1 MASVLTRHLRTCSAV
16 PEAGAAM
23 GAGTAGGVAGVAQAL
38 PLSESS
44 QGAGAAASAPATSPG
59 PAAPVQLVRPAALY
73 GLVFFAG
80 IGTMATE
87 MCASRLLAPYFGSST
102 MIWANIIGLILV
114 ALSLGYVVGGRLA
127 DRWPS
132 PRLLGFIVLA
142 GAILTAIIPFVA
154 RPFLNVTIQGI
165 DSVSTGAVL
174 GSFFA
179 CVVLFV
185 PSVLLLGMVAPFAIR
200 IGISDMDKAGST
212 AGRIFALSTVGSLVG
227 TFLPPLLTIPLIGTQ
242 RTLIGAAAIIA
253 AAAALLLGYRWL
265 LVAVGLAA
273 LMAIPPGAV
282 KATAGLVYEKE
293 SRYQFVQVVEQTDQ
307 SRLLFLNEGYA
318 IHSLWLPTTVL
329 TGGEWDMF
337 LTVPPLIDRPVKRV
351 AMLGNAGGTTARS
364 FGVYYPEVPIDGV
377 EIDPEVNSVAAR
389 YFGSGDNPL
398 LNTVTADARPFLQHA
413 KEKYDLIF
421 IDAYRQP
428 YVPFYLA
435 TADFFKLCRDR
446 LAPDGIIAL
455 NISTVPG
462 DDRLSSSIAG
472 TLATQFPQVMKWP
485 ALRFNQL
492 VLGFAQP
499 TDTAVLSERAKDA
512 PEDILPLTELLTRD
526 WSQVAAM
533 EDFWTDD
540 RCPVEWVTD
549 RMIIL
554 YGLSGKD
561 REEQLLPTAP

>member
-1 MASVLTRHLRTCSAV
+1 VNTVPAETTPSRAEAV
-16 PEAGAAM
+16 AP
-23 GAGTAGGVAGVAQAL
+23 
-38 PLSESS
+38 SS
-44 QGAGAAASAPATSPG
+44 L
-59 PAAPVQLVRPAALY
+59 LVRPGALY

-102 MIWANIIGLILV
+102 MIWANIIGLILI

-142 GAILTAIIPFVA
+142 GAILTAVIPFVA
-154 RPFLNVTIQGI
+154 RPFLNVTINGI

-185 PSVLLLGMVAPFAIR
+185 PSVVLLGTVTPFAIR
-200 IGISDMDKAGST
+200 IGIPDVRKAGST
-212 AGRIFALSTVGSLVG
+212 AGRIFALSTAGSLVG
-227 TFLPPLLTIPLIGTQ
+227 TFLPPLVTIPLIGTQ

-253 AAAALLLGYRWL
+253 AAAALLLGYRYL
-265 LVAVGLAA
+265 LVAVALAA
-273 LMAIPPGAV
+273 LMVIPPGAV
-282 KATAGLVYEKE
+282 KATAGLIYEKE
-293 SRYQFVQVVEQTDQ
+293 SRYQFVQVVKRDPDAHF
-307 SRLLFLNEGYA
+307 LYLNEGYA
-318 IHSLWLPTTVL
+318 VHSVWRPNTVL

-337 LTVPPLIDRPVKRV
+337 LTVPPLLDRPVKRV

-364 FGVYYPEVPIDGV
+364 FGIYYPEVSIDGV
-377 EIDPEVNSVAAR
+377 EIDPVVNTVAKE
-389 YFGSGDNPL
+389 YFGSGDNPRL
-398 LNTVTADARPFLQHA
+398 TTVTADARPFLQAA

-435 TADFFKLCRDR
+435 TADFFKLCRER

-462 DDRLSSSIAG
+462 DDRLSRSIAG

-492 VLGFAQP
+492 VVGFAQP
-499 TDTAVLSERAKDA
+499 QDLGVLARRGETA
-512 PEDILPLTELLTRD
+512 PEDILPLTSLLTQD
-526 WSQVAAM
+526 WTQVAAM
-533 EDFWTDD
+533 DDFWTDD
-540 RCPVEWVTD
+540 RCPVEWITD
-549 RMIIL
+549 RMIIW
-554 YGLSGKD
+554 YGVSGKD
-561 REEQLLPTAP
+561 RGEQLLPTAP